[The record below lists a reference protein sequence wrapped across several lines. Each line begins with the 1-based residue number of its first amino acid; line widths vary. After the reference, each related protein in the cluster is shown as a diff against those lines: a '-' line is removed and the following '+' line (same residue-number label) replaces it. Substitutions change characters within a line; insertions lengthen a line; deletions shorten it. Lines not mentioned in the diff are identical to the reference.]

1 MSGNMN
7 LGITSSSV
15 LTTYPQTM
23 TCIVDGTNIIQVDFY
38 GNRQKVGVTQS
49 AYDELEKIS
58 NEYYNKLVELKVIT
72 QPKTPEQQM
81 QEQTELM
88 ADMLKEMQNMK
99 REIEVLKNDQYAE
112 HIDGDK
118 LKEEQVDD
126 IVCCA
131 LEKIK
136 VIDESRRKSMMIWGK
151 SAFSG

>member
-49 AYDELEKIS
+49 AYD
-58 NEYYNKLVELKVIT
+58 YYNKLVELKVIT
-72 QPKTPEQQM
+72 PPKTSEEIQ
-81 QEQTELM
+81 QEQTQLM

-99 REIEVLKNDQYAE
+99 REIEVLKNDQSTSCSTNAE
-112 HIDGDK
+112 TKPAGHEPPCGSMGDGD
-118 LKEEQVDD
+118 ECSEQ
-126 IVCCA
+126 
-131 LEKIK
+131 
-136 VIDESRRKSMMIWGK
+136 G
-151 SAFSG
+151 

>member
-99 REIEVLKNDQYAE
+99 REIEVLKNDQSTSCSTNAE
-112 HIDGDK
+112 TKPARHEPPCGSMGDGD
-118 LKEEQVDD
+118 ECSE
-126 IVCCA
+126 
-131 LEKIK
+131 
-136 VIDESRRKSMMIWGK
+136 
-151 SAFSG
+151 

>member
-38 GNRQKVGVTQS
+38 GNRQKIGVTQG

-58 NEYYNKLVELKVIT
+58 NEYYNKLVELQVIT

-88 ADMLKEMQNMK
+88 TEMLKEMQNMK
-99 REIEVLKNDQYAE
+99 REIEVLKNDQSTSCSTNAE
-112 HIDGDK
+112 IKPTGHKPPCGSMGDGD
-118 LKEEQVDD
+118 ECSEQ
-126 IVCCA
+126 
-131 LEKIK
+131 
-136 VIDESRRKSMMIWGK
+136 GQ
-151 SAFSG
+151 

>member
-38 GNRQKVGVTQS
+38 GNRQRIGVTQS

-72 QPKTPEQQM
+72 PPKTSEEIQ
-81 QEQTELM
+81 QEQTQLM

-99 REIEVLKNDQYAE
+99 REIEVLKNDQSTSCSTNAE
-112 HIDGDK
+112 TKPAGHEPPCRSMGDGD
-118 LKEEQVDD
+118 ECSEQ
-126 IVCCA
+126 
-131 LEKIK
+131 
-136 VIDESRRKSMMIWGK
+136 G
-151 SAFSG
+151 

>member
-38 GNRQKVGVTQS
+38 GNRQRIGVTQS

-72 QPKTPEQQM
+72 PPKTSEEIQ
-81 QEQTELM
+81 QEQTQLM

-99 REIEVLKNDQYAE
+99 REIEVLKNDQSTSCSTNAE
-112 HIDGDK
+112 TKPAGHEPPCGSMGDSD
-118 LKEEQVDD
+118 ECSEQ
-126 IVCCA
+126 
-131 LEKIK
+131 
-136 VIDESRRKSMMIWGK
+136 GQ
-151 SAFSG
+151 

>member
-38 GNRQKVGVTQS
+38 GNRQRIGVTQS

-72 QPKTPEQQM
+72 PPKTSEEIQ
-81 QEQTELM
+81 QEQTQLM

-99 REIEVLKNDQYAE
+99 REIEVLKNDQSTSCSTNAE
-112 HIDGDK
+112 TKPAGHEPPCGSLCLSLYK
-118 LKEEQVDD
+118 
-126 IVCCA
+126 
-131 LEKIK
+131 
-136 VIDESRRKSMMIWGK
+136 
-151 SAFSG
+151 

>member
-38 GNRQKVGVTQS
+38 GNRQKIGVTQN

-99 REIEVLKNDQYAE
+99 REIEVLKNDQ
-112 HIDGDK
+112 
-118 LKEEQVDD
+118 
-126 IVCCA
+126 
-131 LEKIK
+131 
-136 VIDESRRKSMMIWGK
+136 ST
-151 SAFSG
+151 FSCQY

>member
-99 REIEVLKNDQYAE
+99 REIEVLKNDQSTSCSTNAE
-112 HIDGDK
+112 TKPSGHEPPCGSMGDGD
-118 LKEEQVDD
+118 ECSEQ
-126 IVCCA
+126 
-131 LEKIK
+131 
-136 VIDESRRKSMMIWGK
+136 G
-151 SAFSG
+151 

>member
-38 GNRQKVGVTQS
+38 GNRQKIGVTQG

-88 ADMLKEMQNMK
+88 AEMLKEMQNMK
-99 REIEVLKNDQYAE
+99 REIEVLKNDQSASCSTNAE
-112 HIDGDK
+112 IKPTGHEPPCGSMGDGD
-118 LKEEQVDD
+118 ECSEQ
-126 IVCCA
+126 
-131 LEKIK
+131 
-136 VIDESRRKSMMIWGK
+136 GQ
-151 SAFSG
+151 

>member
-38 GNRQKVGVTQS
+38 GNRQKIGVTQN

-58 NEYYNKLVELKVIT
+58 KEYYNKLVELKVIT

-88 ADMLKEMQNMK
+88 ADMQKEMQNMK
-99 REIEVLKNDQYAE
+99 REIEVLKNDQSTSCSTNSETKPAGHE
-112 HIDGDK
+112 PPCGSMGDGD
-118 LKEEQVDD
+118 ECSEQ
-126 IVCCA
+126 
-131 LEKIK
+131 
-136 VIDESRRKSMMIWGK
+136 G
-151 SAFSG
+151 

>member
-38 GNRQKVGVTQS
+38 GNRQKIGVTQN

-99 REIEVLKNDQYAE
+99 REIEVLKNDQSTSSSTNVE
-112 HIDGDK
+112 
-118 LKEEQVDD
+118 
-126 IVCCA
+126 
-131 LEKIK
+131 IK
-136 VIDESRRKSMMIWGK
+136 PAGHES
-151 SAFSG
+151 AD

>member
-38 GNRQKVGVTQS
+38 GNRQRIGVTQS

-58 NEYYNKLVELKVIT
+58 NEYYNKLVEFKVIT
-72 QPKTPEQQM
+72 PPKTSEEIQ
-81 QEQTELM
+81 QEQTQLM

-99 REIEVLKNDQYAE
+99 REIEVLKNDQSTSCSTNAE
-112 HIDGDK
+112 TKPAGHEPPCGSMGDGD
-118 LKEEQVDD
+118 ECSEQ
-126 IVCCA
+126 
-131 LEKIK
+131 
-136 VIDESRRKSMMIWGK
+136 GQ
-151 SAFSG
+151 